1 MIKSLEIPVGQ
12 TVTAVFTLLVVIQ
25 ILKVEHLSPFMAS

>member
-12 TVTAVFTLLVVIQ
+12 TVTAVFTLLVVMQ
-25 ILKVEHLSPFMAS
+25 ILKVEQLSPFVAS